1 MRIRDIARIDGFPC
15 GEYNAVTDVKGV
27 RVGHSTV
34 IKDGAGPVEG
44 IARTGVTVVL
54 PAGDIVENA
63 MYAGVFSLN
72 GNGELSGCHWIE
84 ESGLLTTPIA
94 LTNTHSLGIVRDAMI
109 DYYARLRKTD
119 GSSYW
124 MLPVVGETW
133 DGWLSDI
140 NGMHVRPE
148 HLCAALDSAA
158 SGPVAEGCVGGGTGM
173 IGDPSGRTD
182 MRQML
187 TPETIQH
194 NCDCF
199 KKQMSRFIDF
209 GEGKAMLV
217 NNADW
222 LMDLNYIDVLRDVG
236 AHFSVNRMLTAECY
250 KQRMEK
256 GLSFLEFNYMIMQ
269 SYDFY
274 TLYQKYGCNMEFGG
288 DDQWSNMLGGTE
300 LIRRKLGKD
309 AYAMTINLLLNSEGK
324 KMGKTQSGAV
334 WLDPNKTS
342 PFDFFQYWR
351 NVADSDVLKCIRML
365 TFLPLEQI
373 DEMDKWEGAKLNEAK
388 EILAYELTKLV
399 HGEEEA
405 KKAKEASHALFAGGG
420 VSAHM
425 PTVEVT
431 ADDLYNDK
439 LDIMAVLV
447 KASLCE
453 SRSDARRAVQQ
464 GGVSVDGEKVT
475 DISTS
480 YTLDEFAGE
489 GKVVKRG
496 KKKFAKVI
504 SK

>member
-158 SGPVAEGCVGGGTGM
+158 SGPVEEGCVGGGTGM

-209 GEGKAMLV
+209 SDDKALLV
-217 NNADW
+217 NNAEW
-222 LMDLNYIDVLRDVG
+222 LMNLNYVNLLREVG
-236 AHFSVNRMLTAECY
+236 PHFSVNRMLTAECY
-250 KQRMEK
+250 KQRMER

-274 TLYQKYGCNMEFGG
+274 ALFQKYGCNMQFGG

-342 PFDFFQYWR
+342 PFDFYQYWR
-351 NVADSDVLKCIRML
+351 NVGDGDVLKCLRML

-373 DEMDKWEGAKLNEAK
+373 EEMDAWEGSKLNEAK
-388 EILAYELTKLV
+388 EILAFELTKLV

-405 KKAKEASHALFAGGG
+405 VKAQEGARALFSSGNA
-420 VSAHM
+420 AQM
-425 PTVEVT
+425 PET
-431 ADDLYNDK
+431 K
-439 LDIMAVLV
+439 LVDEDFEDGKIGILKLMV
-447 KASLCE
+447 KAGLATSNGE
-453 SRSDARRAVQQ
+453 ARRNVEQ
-464 GGVSVDGEKVT
+464 GGVSVDGNQVK
-475 DISTS
+475 DIKAVFTKDQ
-480 YTLDEFAGE
+480 LAGE
-489 GKVVKRG
+489 GMVVKRG
-496 KKKFAKVI
+496 KKNFKKVVL
-504 SK
+504 K